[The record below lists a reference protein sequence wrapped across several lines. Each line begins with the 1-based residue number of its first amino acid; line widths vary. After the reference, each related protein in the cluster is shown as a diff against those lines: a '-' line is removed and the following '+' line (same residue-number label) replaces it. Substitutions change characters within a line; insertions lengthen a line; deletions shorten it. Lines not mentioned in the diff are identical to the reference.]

1 MENDSSLII
10 DKFIEYVNNNDKN
23 NLVVN
28 SVEVDKISDFDAT
41 MIKNSDLYKKKKKKK
56 YLR

>member
-41 MIKNSDLYKKKKKKK
+41 MLKNSELYKN
-56 YLR
+56 LD